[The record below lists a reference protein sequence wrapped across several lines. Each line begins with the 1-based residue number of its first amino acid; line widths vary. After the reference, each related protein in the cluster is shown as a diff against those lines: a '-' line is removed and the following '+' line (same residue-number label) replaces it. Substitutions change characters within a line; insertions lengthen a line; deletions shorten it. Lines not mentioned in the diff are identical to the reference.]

1 MTTDTMRQ
9 TFESWA
15 QDYYHGTQS
24 VIAKYAWQAATAV
37 ERERCA
43 KVCEELEDAL
53 SQHRDTLG
61 ADIARHLANEI
72 RSGE

>member
-1 MTTDTMRQ
+1 MTTDT
-9 TFESWA
+9 TKAFEAWA

-24 VIAKYAWQAATAV
+24 VIAKDAWQAATLV

-43 KVCEELEDAL
+43 RVCEELKDAL
-53 SQHRDTLG
+53 SQHRDILG
-61 ADIARHLANEI
+61 AGIAKHLANEI